1 MKKKGRPLLQDLA
14 GERFGHLVAVK
25 VDHVKKR
32 QGAYW
37 LCDCTRCGGQA
48 VVQRSNLLNSSPNR
62 SCGCAWG
69 FLTKVSKAS
78 GYSMATCSLALRGIS
93 QSRPHVVSLIKETAE
108 KIKQSKLKRSA

>member
-1 MKKKGRPLLQDLA
+1 MKKKGRPLLQDLV
-14 GERFGHLVAVK
+14 GERFGHLIAVK
-25 VDHVKKR
+25 VNHVKKR

-69 FLTKVSKAS
+69 FLAEVSKAS
-78 GYSMATCSLALRGIS
+78 GYSMTTCSLVLRNIS
-93 QSRPHVVSLIKETAE
+93 QSRPHVISLIKEAAE
-108 KIKQSKLKRSA
+108 KIKLSKLKRSA